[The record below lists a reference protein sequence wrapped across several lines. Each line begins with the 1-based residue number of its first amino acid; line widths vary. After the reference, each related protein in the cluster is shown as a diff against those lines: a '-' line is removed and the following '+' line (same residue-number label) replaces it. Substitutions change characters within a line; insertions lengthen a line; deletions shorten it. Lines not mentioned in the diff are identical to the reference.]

1 MEGQW
6 QRVFDMAVHISSPCM
21 GCALCRTT
29 MVGDHGGMH
38 GLLNPNGHLGFAS
51 SSHLV
56 ECEPKVLWDLDAKQV
71 SLFQARIDLS
81 WFKTIVGC
89 PGTAT

>member
-1 MEGQW
+1 MFP
-6 QRVFDMAVHISSPCM
+6 R
-21 GCALCRTT
+21 
-29 MVGDHGGMH
+29 HGSTFGNLAQEH

-56 ECEPKVLWDLDAKQV
+56 ECSQVLWDLDAKQV

-81 WFKTIVGC
+81 RFETIAGC
-89 PGTAT
+89 PEIAT